1 MEKKRTYNNK
11 QVEKKWQERWL
22 KGKIYSPNLSVPD
35 KKFYNLYM
43 FPYPSAEGL
52 HAGHAFSSTGSD
64 VYGRFQRMVGW
75 NVFQPI
81 GYDSFGIHSENYA
94 IKVGETPQTM
104 LKRTTNHYERQFKS
118 LGHGYDW
125 TRTVTTSDVDYYR
138 WTQWL
143 FVEMFKSDLAYRKKV
158 EVNFCPSCK
167 TVLADEQVMTP
178 AQAMKEPKNFD
189 GSPVAEPDN
198 ARICERCGTV
208 VEKRDLEQWLFR
220 ITDYADR
227 LLANLAK
234 IDWPAKIKLAQK
246 NWIGRKEGI
255 EIKYPILNSQFSIA
269 VWTSRPDTNFG
280 ATFIVISPEHPD
292 ALKLTNS
299 DHRKEIEDY
308 IKVSKNISKYQ
319 RIAEGREKTGAFTG
333 SYAVNQLNGYKMPIF
348 IADFV
353 LMDVGTGAVVGV
365 PGHDIRD
372 FQFARKFK
380 IEIKRVVIGT
390 DGDESEIAEE
400 AQVQEEE
407 GKMVNSEFL
416 NGLDIH
422 RATVK
427 MMDYLEDRGWGKR
440 TTSYHLRDWLIS
452 RQRYWGPPIPMIYC
466 EFCAKREIS
475 YFTKHKPLITN
486 HHDDWSSFGWF
497 PEENLPVELP
507 VIQDYKPEGTGRGPL
522 ANHPEFY
529 RTKCPHCGGEARRE
543 TDVSDTFLDSS
554 WYFLRYPSVGLDVSH
569 SESSDLRTS
578 WPDRSLSSA
587 LQRHQTQIT
596 NHQSLPWSQEVTRNW
611 LPVDLYFG
619 GAEHSVLHLMYARFV
634 TMVLKDLGY
643 LSFEE
648 PFPTFYAHGLLIKDG
663 AKMSK
668 SRGNVIN
675 PDHYIEKFGADALRL
690 YLMFL
695 GPMDAKSDFRDSG
708 IEGMRKFL
716 NRLWETF
723 VNLPRT
729 KHESVEVLSKLHKT
743 VKKLTKDI
751 SEFKYN
757 TSIAAIMELV
767 NSIRNA
773 GRVSGATLNV
783 LALLVAP
790 FAPHLAEEVWVEVLN
805 KKYSVHKATWPSYD
819 EKYLSTDSVLVA
831 VQVNGKLRGQVA
843 VKLDKAA
850 DESYVVALAKSDQKI
865 SNWLAKGKIKKQ
877 IYVPSKILNFVI

>member
-1 MEKKRTYNNK
+1 MEIYDHRKIERRWQKMWKEARIYQPDLRKAKK
-11 QVEKKWQERWL
+11 
-22 KGKIYSPNLSVPD
+22 P
-35 KKFYNLYM
+35 FYNLMM
-43 FPYPSAEGL
+43 FPYLSAEGL
-52 HAGHAFSSTGSD
+52 HVGNMYAFTGAD
-64 VYGRFQRMVGW
+64 IYGRFKRMQGYD
-75 NVFQPI
+75 VFEPI
-81 GYDSFGIHSENYA
+81 GLDGFGIHSENYA
-94 IKVGETPQTM
+94 MKIGKHPAEQAKLSQKRFYAQLHDIGNSFSWENTLETFDP
-104 LKRTTNHYERQFKS
+104 
-118 LGHGYDW
+118 
-125 TRTVTTSDVDYYR
+125 VYYR

-143 FVEMFKSDLAYRKKV
+143 FVQMFKHGLAVRKKAM
-158 EVNFCPSCK
+158 VNWCPSCK
-167 TVLADEQVMTP
+167 TVLADEQV
-178 AQAMKEPKNFD
+178 E
-189 GSPVAEPDN
+189 GGV
-198 ARICERCGTV
+198 CERCGTP
-208 VEKRDLEQWLFR
+208 VERREMAQWFFR
-220 ITDYADR
+220 ITDFAER
-227 LLANLAK
+227 LLGNLETLN
-234 IDWPAKIKLAQK
+234 WPEKIKIAQR
-246 NWIGRKEGI
+246 NWIGRRDGAEVGWVVDGTR
-255 EIKYPILNSQFSIA
+255 EVL
-269 VWTSRPDTNFG
+269 WTFTTRLDTIFG
-280 ATFIVISPEHPD
+280 ATFLVIAPEHPTVAD
-292 ALKLTNS
+292 LMSSKFKVKSEKLENVRVYVEAALKKTEQK
-299 DHRKEIEDY
+299 RKTTE
-308 IKVSKNISKYQ
+308 K
-319 RIAEGREKTGAFTG
+319 EKTGVDTG
-333 SYAVNQLNGYKMPIF
+333 LRVIHPLTGGKIPVW

-353 LMDVGTGAVVGV
+353 LMDVGTGVVMGV
-365 PGHDIRD
+365 PGHDQRD
-372 FQFARKFK
+372 GDFARKHNLP
-380 IEIKRVVIGT
+380 IIKVIDVGGREVQQAAVTEFGSLVTSGEFDGLSSLEAMERILERLASQGT
-390 DGDESEIAEE
+390 
-400 AQVQEEE
+400 
-407 GKMVNSEFL
+407 GKKKV
-416 NGLDIH
+416 
-422 RATVK
+422 A
-427 MMDYLEDRGWGKR
+427 
-440 TTSYHLRDWLIS
+440 YHLRDWLIS